1 MFLPVF
7 MYFFTFFQICLPV
20 KEKPF
25 YKCLCKSGYELK
37 HLLTI
42 NPDQKT
48 REINNQCR
56 LANPDQFLLYGQ
68 QKPGVVRGL
77 DLNQPKR
84 EVMLPTSDLS
94 RPTAMDYHA
103 SANHI
108 YSADSN
114 KLQIQKMDMKSG
126 QKEIFINSRLNRYKN
141 FLVKYHFHE
150 NFLSIHNK
158 KIFTKTRSIF

>member
-1 MFLPVF
+1 MSAICLL
-7 MYFFTFFQICLPV
+7 FFQICLPV

-37 HLLTI
+37 QVEENNNH
-42 NPDQKT
+42 
-48 REINNQCR
+48 INNQCR

-84 EVMLPTSDLS
+84 EVMLPMIDLS

-108 YSADSN
+108 YLADSN
-114 KLQIQKMDMKSG
+114 KLQIERQDMKSG
-126 QKEIFINSRLNRYKN
+126 QKEIFINSRLNR
-141 FLVKYHFHE
+141 
-150 NFLSIHNK
+150 
-158 KIFTKTRSIF
+158 

>member
-1 MFLPVF
+1 MSASEIWFRFTIFFYPGLFLNFLAHCVLICQVLF
-7 MYFFTFFQICLPV
+7 VYLFFQICLPV

-37 HLLTI
+37 QQVE
-42 NPDQKT
+42 NQFDEKN
-48 REINNQCR
+48 NNQCR

-84 EVMLPTSDLS
+84 EVMLPMIDLS

-108 YSADSN
+108 YLADSN

-126 QKEIFINSRLNRYKN
+126 QKEIFINSRLNR
-141 FLVKYHFHE
+141 
-150 NFLSIHNK
+150 
-158 KIFTKTRSIF
+158 

>member
-1 MFLPVF
+1 M
-7 MYFFTFFQICLPV
+7 FTFFQICLPV

-25 YKCLCKSGYELK
+25 YKCLCKSGYIELK
-37 HLLTI
+37 QVEENNNNHI
-42 NPDQKT
+42 N
-48 REINNQCR
+48 NNQCR

-84 EVMLPTSDLS
+84 EVMLPMIDLS

-108 YSADSN
+108 YLADSN
-114 KLQIQKMDMKSG
+114 KLQIERQDMKSG
-126 QKEIFINSRLNRYKN
+126 QKEIFINSRLNR
-141 FLVKYHFHE
+141 
-150 NFLSIHNK
+150 
-158 KIFTKTRSIF
+158 

>member
-1 MFLPVF
+1 M
-7 MYFFTFFQICLPV
+7 FTFFQICLPV

-25 YKCLCKSGYELK
+25 YKCLCKSGYIELK
-37 HLLTI
+37 QVEENNNNHI
-42 NPDQKT
+42 N
-48 REINNQCR
+48 NNQCR

-84 EVMLPTSDLS
+84 EVMLPMIDLS

-108 YSADSN
+108 YLADSN

-150 NFLSIHNK
+150 NFIIHK
-158 KIFTKTRSIF
+158 